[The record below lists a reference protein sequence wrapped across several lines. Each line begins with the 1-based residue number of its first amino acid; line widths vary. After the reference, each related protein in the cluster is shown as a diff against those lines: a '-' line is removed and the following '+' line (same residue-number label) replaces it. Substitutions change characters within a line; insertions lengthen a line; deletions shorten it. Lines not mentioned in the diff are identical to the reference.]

1 MPTIQLS
8 EAAVACIERE
18 LQSDDMWLTHITP
31 CLEAELA
38 LEIWRC
44 LDEEPQDSHWNSL
57 LLLTFLF
64 LLEASED

>member
-1 MPTIQLS
+1 MPTITLS
-8 EAAVACIERE
+8 EPAVARIERE

-38 LEIWRC
+38 VEIWRC
-44 LDEEPQDSHWNSL
+44 LDREPQDSHWDGL

-64 LLEASED
+64 MLEASED